1 LKAEEIKARFNS
13 WWMAGLSI
21 LFAVATLYF
30 LALSGET
37 HVQYASTIVLS
48 RSLREVKTA
57 ITNDVQIRDES
68 GLLEKVDS
76 AIGKTEMVKKRAGKI
91 VVMSS
96 VHNLTG
102 LLSLAIA
109 IGSFFGKPR
118 SAAWIAL
125 ACGLCA
131 GLISCMWI

>member
-1 LKAEEIKARFNS
+1 MKSEKTVVRLNS

-30 LALSGET
+30 LALSGAT
-37 HVQYASTIVLS
+37 HVQYASTIVLA

-57 ITNDVQIRDES
+57 ITNDVQNLDQS

-125 ACGLCA
+125 AFGLCA

>member
-1 LKAEEIKARFNS
+1 
-13 WWMAGLSI
+13 MAGLSI

-30 LALSGET
+30 FALSGAT
-37 HVQYASTIVLS
+37 HVQYASTIVLA

-57 ITNDVQIRDES
+57 ITNDVQSIGHPD
-68 GLLEKVDS
+68 LLKRVDS

-96 VHNLTG
+96 VHSLTG

-109 IGSFFGKPR
+109 IGSFYGKPR
-118 SAAWIAL
+118 IAAWIAL
-125 ACGLCA
+125 AFGLCA